1 MSKESREK
9 FNDESV
15 ELLLSTAKSEY
26 ENEHNRISVIDSKTS
41 IALPIIS
48 AYFLALAQ
56 MNDFKTIFTVHIEKF
71 ADIIIPT
78 ISLLTYSGSLILS
91 FIAVMMMVK
100 VVTTRDYN
108 TIKPIDLYDED
119 YLKNKKTAL
128 EIKLIQ
134 LYIEATQNNKS
145 ENDSRIPL
153 YKKGWLLTTI
163 SIVLF
168 VIYVI
173 IKNYL

>member
-1 MSKESREK
+1 MSEELKEH
-9 FNDESV
+9 FNDEAV

-26 ENEHNRISVIDSKTS
+26 ENEHNRTSIIDSKTS

-56 MNDFKTIFTVHIEKF
+56 MNDYRTIFNIHIDKF
-71 ADIIIPT
+71 ADSIIPT
-78 ISLLTYSGSLILS
+78 ISLLTYTVSLILS
-91 FIAVMMMVK
+91 FIAVLMMVK
-100 VVTTRDYN
+100 VVITRDYN

-145 ENDSRIPL
+145 ENDLRIPL
-153 YKKGWLLTTI
+153 YKKGWLFTTI

-168 VIYVI
+168 VIYI
-173 IKNYL
+173 IVKNYL